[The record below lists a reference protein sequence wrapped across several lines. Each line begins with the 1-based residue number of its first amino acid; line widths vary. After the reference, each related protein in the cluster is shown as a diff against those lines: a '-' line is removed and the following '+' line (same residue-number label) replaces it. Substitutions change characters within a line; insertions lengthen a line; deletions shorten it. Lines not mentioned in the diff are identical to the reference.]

1 MNVFGYTI
9 EEGGNFNNTN
19 QANLAEG
26 SSSKFA
32 AKIRV
37 KYYTLHGFFSLY
49 TTLAEKSYQYANKSF
64 FY

>member
-9 EEGGNFNNTN
+9 EEGGNFNNTS

-26 SSSKFA
+26 SSPKFA

-49 TTLAEKSYQYANKSF
+49 TTLAEKSY
-64 FY
+64 